1 MLLYMLR
8 SLKTSMVLCY
18 VKVPIMLNKLV
29 WVLYLEGRY
38 DVPVAYGKSEVH

>member
-1 MLLYMLR
+1 
-8 SLKTSMVLCY
+8 
-18 VKVPIMLNKLV
+18 MLNKLV